1 MTIIPPD
8 QLQPDTLQALIEE
21 FVTREGAVH
30 GHADVSIDEQ
40 VETLLR
46 QIRAGK
52 AVIVFDEAD
61 ESCTVISRE
70 QLSQLNATVPRVVEE

>member
-1 MTIIPPD
+1 MTIIPSD
-8 QLQPDTLQALIEE
+8 QLQPGTLRALAEE
-21 FVTREGAVH
+21 FVTRDGAVH
-30 GHADVSIDEQ
+30 GHADMPIDAQ
-40 VETLLR
+40 VETVLR

-70 QLSQLNATVPRVVEE
+70 QLSHFDLDAPRLVDE